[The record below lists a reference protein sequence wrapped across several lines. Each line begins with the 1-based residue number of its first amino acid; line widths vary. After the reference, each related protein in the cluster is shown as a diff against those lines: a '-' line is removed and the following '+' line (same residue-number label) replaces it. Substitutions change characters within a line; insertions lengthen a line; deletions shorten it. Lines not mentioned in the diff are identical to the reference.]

1 MAVGTS
7 RTTVNNLGVAAVAK
21 YSADAAPRPP
31 QAEVIAE
38 AYHGWFREGA
48 TSLWDRVT
56 LGASTPV
63 EGELKE
69 ASHVEKSASSSAATT
84 DTVYEQRNE
93 LIKKAAVA
101 GKSRWG
107 DEEIVKVG
115 GSAQPIVLHTGE
127 NPASPLPT
135 VEMIKEAD
143 HGWFRDGMTSLSDR
157 VTLGAST
164 PVMEKG
170 SASAATTSETS
181 LYAKRN
187 AKIAEMANSG
197 KSRWGTAEVSKVQ
210 TLMASAGINGATA
223 TTAAAVAVPT
233 TPVSHSNRVNLGV
246 AAVTGGTAATTEDKD
261 SSTSTSLYAKRNAK
275 IAEIAHSGKSRWG
288 TAEVSKVHTLVAG
301 AGVNVM
307 APTVEE
313 HIPSVASVVKA
324 APSKPSVSVNQGGGN
339 FFSDS
344 TAYRNCG
351 PPKTNRKRPR
361 TPRYN

>member
-1 MAVGTS
+1 
-7 RTTVNNLGVAAVAK
+7 
-21 YSADAAPRPP
+21 
-31 QAEVIAE
+31 
-38 AYHGWFREGA
+38 
-48 TSLWDRVT
+48 
-56 LGASTPV
+56 
-63 EGELKE
+63 
-69 ASHVEKSASSSAATT
+69 
-84 DTVYEQRNE
+84 
-93 LIKKAAVA
+93 
-101 GKSRWG
+101 
-107 DEEIVKVG
+107 
-115 GSAQPIVLHTGE
+115 
-127 NPASPLPT
+127 
-135 VEMIKEAD
+135 
-143 HGWFRDGMTSLSDR
+143 MTSLSDR

-187 AKIAEMANSG
+187 AKIAEIANSG

-223 TTAAAVAVPT
+223 TTAAAVAVAVPT
-233 TPVSHSNRVNLGV
+233 TPVSHSNRVNIGVAEVTGGTAATTEDKDSSTSTSLYAKRNAKIAEISHSGKSRWGTAEDSKVQTLMASAGINGATATNAAAVVVPTTPVSHSNRVNIGV

-275 IAEIAHSGKSRWG
+275 IAKIAHSGKSRWG
-288 TAEVSKVHTLVAG
+288 TAEVSKVQTLVTC

-313 HIPSVASVVKA
+313 PIPSVASVVKA

-351 PPKTNRKRPR
+351 TPKTNRKRPR
-361 TPRYN
+361 TPRRT